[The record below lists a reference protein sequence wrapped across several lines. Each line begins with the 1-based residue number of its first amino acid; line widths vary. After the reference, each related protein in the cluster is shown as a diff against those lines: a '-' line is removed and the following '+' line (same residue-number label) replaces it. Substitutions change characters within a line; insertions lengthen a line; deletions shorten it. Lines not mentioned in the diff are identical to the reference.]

1 MEAQETQNGKG
12 LEKVLDKSRKQSKN
26 HAVERIRTE
35 GVLGNLWM
43 RGHSAAKRVSSTQHV
58 QHEVVFSCAMSIM
71 DAIYGWEDEEKRV
84 GSKFAACMW
93 IYTKEVLTRGQILN
107 PEMEEYLKKRM
118 MSIMVCTSWV
128 CPGGFRRSRMGV
140 SESTQSQHAE
150 EVMGMELDYE
160 IGIPCVVQWC
170 MLWITRLN
178 GTLKVPRGCQHGDCG
193 CSFKTIWR

>member
-58 QHEVVFSCAMSIM
+58 QHEVVFSCVMSIM

-107 PEMEEYLKKRM
+107 PRDGGVPEETNDVHYGMHKLGL
-118 MSIMVCTSWV
+118 SW
-128 CPGGFRRSRMGV
+128 RI
-140 SESTQSQHAE
+140 SEITNGSVRKHT
-150 EVMGMELDYE
+150 
-160 IGIPCVVQWC
+160 IPAC
-170 MLWITRLN
+170 
-178 GTLKVPRGCQHGDCG
+178 
-193 CSFKTIWR
+193 